1 MKISA
6 RVSVKV
12 SFGVSVEVS
21 IKVSIKVFVGESV
34 GVSVGVSGGVYVGVY
49 VEVSGEVSV
58 RVSVRALD
66 YRLVGGVYV
75 RNQPVVGWVGRQG
88 GGAMTEVTWSAHY
101 TTVPGGHNTLYL
113 EGPLHYRC
121 EAVRT
126 RYQS

>member
-21 IKVSIKVFVGESV
+21 IKVFVGESV
-34 GVSVGVSGGVYVGVY
+34 GVSVEVSGGVYVGVY

-66 YRLVGGVYV
+66 YELVGGVYV

-88 GGAMTEVTWSAHY
+88 GGAMTEVTWSVHY